1 MRERLAVYEELDISS
16 NETLSAAHA
25 RRARFRCR
33 LVMAVISPAYG
44 HVPRNTKSQ
53 AQKTAPGQGVQTSG
67 RYWIRTSDPF
77 RVKEVRYRCANRPR
91 ALVARA
97 DRA

>member
-33 LVMAVISPAYG
+33 LVMEVISPAYG
-44 HVPRNTKSQ
+44 HVPRNTKK
-53 AQKTAPGQGVQTSG
+53 AG
-67 RYWIRTSDPF
+67 RSLL
-77 RVKEVRYRCANRPR
+77 RP
-91 ALVARA
+91 AKGFKQVG
-97 DRA
+97 DTGFEPVTPSV